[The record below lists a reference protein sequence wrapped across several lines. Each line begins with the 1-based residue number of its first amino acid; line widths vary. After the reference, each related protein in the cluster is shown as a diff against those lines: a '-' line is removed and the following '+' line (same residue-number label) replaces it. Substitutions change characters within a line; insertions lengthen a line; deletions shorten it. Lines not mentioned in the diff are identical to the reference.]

1 MIASFRKDRRWLK
14 KCIAGDRRACER
26 FVKEFS
32 NLVYRCVRHTLR
44 IKNVPFNQDDV
55 EDLHNTVF
63 LILFEDQCKKLRQFK
78 GKNGCGLSTW
88 IRIIA
93 VRIVLNQIRKKGLDS
108 LTGLRKQI
116 SLEDIPELSLADS
129 ALLTELE
136 RADKLQS
143 LKDGVKKLP
152 ARDRLF
158 FLLHYENGYTIK
170 EVAKTMKLSLNNAY
184 TIKHRAIQK
193 LKSTLEDTV

>member
-14 KCIAGDRRACER
+14 KCIAGNRGACER
-26 FVKEFS
+26 FVKGYS
-32 NLVYRCVRHTLR
+32 NLVYRSVRHTLR
-44 IKNVPFNQDDV
+44 IKNIPFNPEDI

-63 LILFEDQCKKLRQFK
+63 LLLFEDQCKKLRQFK
-78 GKNGCGLSTW
+78 GKNGCSLSTW

-108 LTGLRKQI
+108 LAGQRKQI
-116 SLEDIPELSLADS
+116 SFDDIPELSMADS
-129 ALLTELE
+129 TVLTELE

-143 LKDGVKKLP
+143 LEDGVKMLP

-184 TIKHRAIQK
+184 TIKHRAIQR